1 MSEFQRNMQDALG
14 ANGDQDYDPTR
25 EETLFGMIAG
35 SFRGKMR
42 WMVMLVWVYAL
53 VFTALAVFAA
63 VSFFLADSV
72 KMWIFYAA
80 LFLMACNFIVVV
92 KLWYWMLLN
101 KNSITREIKR
111 LELRIA
117 KLTQRL
123 TAAGTQR

>member
-1 MSEFQRNMQDALG
+1 MGEINDKMRQALSH
-14 ANGDQDYDPTR
+14 NGDLDYDPTR
-25 EETLFGMIAG
+25 EETLFGMIAE
-35 SFRGKMR
+35 SFKGKMR
-42 WMVMLVWVYAL
+42 WMVLLVWVYGL

-80 LFLMACNFIVVV
+80 LFLMTCNFIVVV

-101 KNSITREIKR
+101 KNSVTREIKR
-111 LELRIA
+111 LELQIA

-123 TAAGTQR
+123 TASGTQR